1 MLFSM
6 HFFSNFTL
14 DMDPIF
20 GAISAVDHADCGKL
34 LVCNVVAKTQNELT
48 TEEDLLG
55 KVIYP
60 KYNKHCFQADWV
72 VWVLLKICGFLL
84 KYSKTYCI
92 LFIFFMCKQKYDNV
106 GFLTKKK
113 NCKFCRS
120 KQAKSATIYCNNIL

>member
-55 KVIYP
+55 KLIYP
-60 KYNKHCFQADWV
+60 
-72 VWVLLKICGFLL
+72 
-84 KYSKTYCI
+84 
-92 LFIFFMCKQKYDNV
+92 
-106 GFLTKKK
+106 
-113 NCKFCRS
+113 
-120 KQAKSATIYCNNIL
+120 

>member
-1 MLFSM
+1 M

-60 KYNKHCFQADWV
+60 KYNKHSNESCTFAVFGPIGLSGQH
-72 VWVLLKICGFLL
+72 
-84 KYSKTYCI
+84 
-92 LFIFFMCKQKYDNV
+92 
-106 GFLTKKK
+106 
-113 NCKFCRS
+113 
-120 KQAKSATIYCNNIL
+120 

>member
-1 MLFSM
+1 MQQSSSKVSFSM
-6 HFFSNFTL
+6 HLFSNFTL

-60 KYNKHCFQADWV
+60 KYLQ
-72 VWVLLKICGFLL
+72 
-84 KYSKTYCI
+84 
-92 LFIFFMCKQKYDNV
+92 
-106 GFLTKKK
+106 
-113 NCKFCRS
+113 
-120 KQAKSATIYCNNIL
+120 

>member
-1 MLFSM
+1 MYHIAVNTPKWSWHSVCISIHSFSD
-6 HFFSNFTL
+6 STL

-60 KYNKHCFQADWV
+60 KYTINTIFGQLGCQGITE
-72 VWVLLKICGFLL
+72 L
-84 KYSKTYCI
+84 CI
-92 LFIFFMCKQKYDNV
+92 FV
-106 GFLTKKK
+106 EV
-113 NCKFCRS
+113 S
-120 KQAKSATIYCNNIL
+120 